1 MNKNRKVTLKD
12 ILVSKVVR
20 NIAIAVY
27 FWMWARTDYK
37 EYYSMIQSAAGGAI
51 EVFYLFLYMRE
62 RKYKKEFFDELAERN
77 LNKCNSICY
86 RILVV
91 IMVALAFTAAA
102 VGHTEAF
109 GTDVIGWILVVS
121 LVVVSVVRV
130 VLYSSIDKKGE

>member
-1 MNKNRKVTLKD
+1 MNKKVTLRD

-27 FWMWARTDYK
+27 FWMWVRTDYK

-51 EVFYLFLYMRE
+51 AVFYMFLYSRE

-86 RILVV
+86 KILVV
-91 IMVALAFTAAA
+91 IMVALAFTAAV

-109 GTDVIGWILVVS
+109 GTDVIGWILVIS
-121 LVVVSVVRV
+121 LVVVSIVRV
-130 VLYSSIDKKGE
+130 ILYSAIDKKGE

>member
-1 MNKNRKVTLKD
+1 MDKNRKVTLKD

-37 EYYSMIQSAAGGAI
+37 EYYSMIQSATGGAI
-51 EVFYLFLYMRE
+51 AVFYMFLYMRE

-130 VLYSSIDKKGE
+130 VLYSIIDKKGE

>member
-37 EYYSMIQSAAGGAI
+37 EYYSMIQSASGGAI
-51 EVFYLFLYMRE
+51 AVFYVFLYMRE